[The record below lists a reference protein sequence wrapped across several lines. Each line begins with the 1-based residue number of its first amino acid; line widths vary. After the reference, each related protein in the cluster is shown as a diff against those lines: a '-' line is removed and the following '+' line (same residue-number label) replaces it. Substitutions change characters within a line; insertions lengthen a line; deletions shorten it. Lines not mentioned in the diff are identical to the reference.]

1 MRCIKLWSKARGLHS
16 NVMGYLGGIGWAI
29 LVAKVC
35 KDNPKMEPNQLLH
48 RFFEFYRDYQWGPDN
63 PITLCD
69 IANNAS

>member
-48 RFFEFYRDYQWGPDN
+48 RFFEFYRDY
-63 PITLCD
+63 
-69 IANNAS
+69 